1 MMLAF
6 GMTLMLKAVYVFSL
20 SGVPSRELCKVLWR
34 AAAWLVTCTNL
45 DSQEEKHR
53 DKCVT

>member
-6 GMTLMLKAVYVFSL
+6 GRTLMLKAVYVFSL